1 MFSLPSLVHFEIS
14 KFCKLNPLP
23 YNCYSLPQVALGALC
38 KVSFGGAV
46 GGGRERSVREATP
59 QY

>member
-14 KFCKLNPLP
+14 KFCELNPLP

-46 GGGRERSVREATP
+46 GGGVREMSEK
-59 QY
+59 